1 MTTTPPV
8 INISAYRFAPMDDLK
23 SLRERLATTCRE
35 WGLKGTILLS
45 TEGINLFVAGYAAE
59 IEQLLTLLKAI
70 PGLEVLTPK
79 VSESREQPFTRMLVK
94 IKKEIIAFGVP
105 SVDPYRQPAPRLSA
119 RELKQWLDEGRPV
132 TLLDTRND
140 FEVSLGT
147 FENAKAIGIRQFRN
161 FPAAVDKLTLAN
173 QQYPIVTFCTGGIRC
188 EKAAPYLIQRGFE
201 NVYQLDGGILK
212 YFEECGNEHYQGEC
226 FVFDKR
232 VGLAADLDESS
243 HGMCFVCQSPLT
255 LEELAD
261 PLTIEGVSCPRCYRT
276 PEEHQA
282 EALAAHREKL
292 RQVTSPLPGKHP
304 QDNYRPLKIHIRHD
318 GLTLLDFLCD
328 VFQYIP
334 RGQWERN
341 CAAGDIVDV
350 QRCGVSATHIIRPGE
365 RYFTRERQQCEPDVN
380 PDIEILYEDAALIV
394 VNKPAP
400 LPVHPCGRFH
410 RNTLQWILSQ
420 AYTPQKPRP
429 AHRLDANTSG
439 VTLFTR
445 TLSFARVL
453 QPQFER
459 GDVKKRYLA
468 RVIGHPP
475 SDRFVCHAAI
485 GTTTGQLGARIV
497 DEETGMP
504 AQTDFDVLSRYP
516 DGTALL
522 SVNPRTGRTNQI
534 RVHLWHLGWPII
546 GDAMYLPGH
555 QLGVVQTLSVEDAP
569 LCLHSWELTFAH
581 PQHGKSVT
589 FSATVPAW
597 ARVVN
602 QVG

>member
-140 FEVSLGT
+140 FEISLGT

-212 YFEECGNEHYQGEC
+212 YFEECGGEHYVGEC

-232 VGLAADLDESS
+232 VGLEASLEESPRTL
-243 HGMCFVCQSPLT
+243 CFVCQTALSA
-255 LEELAD
+255 EEQLD
-261 PLTIEGVSCPRCYRT
+261 RRFVESVSCPHCFRSSDERRAR
-276 PEEHQA
+276 ELA
-282 EALAAHREKL
+282 ERHEAIR
-292 RQVTSPLPGKHP
+292 RVTTPLPGSVP
-304 QDNYRPLKIHIRHD
+304 YENNRPLKVP
-318 GLTLLDFLCD
+318 GAFAGSTLLEVLTGILGAVNADWQAECD
-328 VFQYIP
+328 
-334 RGQWERN
+334 RGNLLDSDR
-341 CAAGDIVDV
+341 CIASAKRIVKD
-350 QRCGVSATHIIRPGE
+350 GE
-365 RYFTRERQQCEPDVN
+365 RYFHRRPGSVEPDVN
-380 PDIEILYEDAALIV
+380 AAIRILHEDGAIIV
-394 VNKPAP
+394 VDKPAP
-400 LPVHPCGRFH
+400 LPMHPSGRFN
-410 RNTLQWILSQ
+410 RNTLQSILREVY
-420 AYTPQKPRP
+420 APQKPRP
-429 AHRLDANTSG
+429 AHRLDANTTG
-439 VTLFTR
+439 VVVFTR
-445 TLSFARVL
+445 TVAFARLV

-459 GDVKKRYLA
+459 GEVEKLYLA
-468 RVIGHPP
+468 RIHGHPP
-475 SDRFVCHAAI
+475 ADEFVCEAPIADSPGEI
-485 GTTTGQLGARIV
+485 GSRAVDPEHGLPAR
-497 DEETGMP
+497 
-504 AQTDFDVLSRYP
+504 TDFRVIRREP
-516 DGTALL
+516 DGTAL
-522 SVNPRTGRTNQI
+522 VEARPQTGRTHQI
-534 RVHLWHLGWPII
+534 RVHLWHLGWPVVGDPVYLRDGSLGEIPTLAV
-546 GDAMYLPGH
+546 DAM
-555 QLGVVQTLSVEDAP
+555 P
-569 LCLHSWELTFAH
+569 LCLHAYRLTLNH
-581 PQHGKSVT
+581 PVSGERVS
-589 FSATVPAW
+589 FEAGVP
-597 ARVVN
+597 VFVN
-602 QVG
+602 F